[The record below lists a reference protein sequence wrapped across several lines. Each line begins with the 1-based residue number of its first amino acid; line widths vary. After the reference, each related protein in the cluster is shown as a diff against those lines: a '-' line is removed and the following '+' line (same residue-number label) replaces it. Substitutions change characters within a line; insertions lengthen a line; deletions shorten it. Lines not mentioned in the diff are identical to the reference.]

1 MLGEVSII
9 EMVDSKRY
17 SRDEIKKQAKVMVH
31 QLVYQDIGFCS
42 CGKAEDILI
51 LIKKVLK
58 AIDDKTAKRLQEHS
72 SYSLDRIIDEY
83 KEEMDKLIPQKLI
96 QELMLQILTSYGLI
110 DHKKIIHNSFLT
122 PYGEEILCA
131 LNILY
136 KNK

>member
-1 MLGEVSII
+1 MLGDTSII

-17 SRDEIKKQAKVMVH
+17 SRDEIRKQAKVMIH
-31 QLVYQDIGFCS
+31 DLVYKDIGFCS
-42 CGKAEDILI
+42 CGKAEDILV

-58 AIDDKTAKRLQEHS
+58 AIDNKQAKRLQEHS
-72 SYSLDRIIDEY
+72 YYSLDRIVDEY
-83 KEEMDKLIPQKLI
+83 KDEMDKIIPQRLI
-96 QELMLQILTSYGLI
+96 QELLLQILTSYGLI

>member
-1 MLGEVSII
+1 MLGDVSII

-17 SRDEIKKQAKVMVH
+17 NREEIRKQAKLMIH
-31 QLVYQDIGFCS
+31 DLVYKDIGFCS
-42 CGKAEDILI
+42 CGRAEDILV

-58 AIDDKTAKRLQEHS
+58 AIDNKQAKRLQEHS
-72 SYSLDRIIDEY
+72 YYSLDRIVDEY
-83 KEEMDKLIPQKLI
+83 KDEMDKLIPQRLI
-96 QELMLQILTSYGLI
+96 QELLLQILTSYGLI

>member
-1 MLGEVSII
+1 MLGDTSVI

-17 SRDEIKKQAKVMVH
+17 SREEIRKQAKQMIH
-31 QLVYQDIGFCS
+31 DLVYKDIGFCS
-42 CGKAEDILI
+42 CGKAEDILV

-58 AIDDKTAKRLQEHS
+58 AIDNKQAKRLQEHS
-72 SYSLDRIIDEY
+72 YYSLDRIVDEY
-83 KEEMDKLIPQKLI
+83 KDEMDKIIPQRLI
-96 QELMLQILTSYGLI
+96 QELLLQILTSYGLI

>member
-1 MLGEVSII
+1 MLGDTSVI

-17 SRDEIKKQAKVMVH
+17 SREEIRKQAKQMIH
-31 QLVYQDIGFCS
+31 DLVYKDIGFCS
-42 CGKAEDILI
+42 CGKAEDILV

-58 AIDDKTAKRLQEHS
+58 AIDNKQAKRLQEHS
-72 SYSLDRIIDEY
+72 YYSLDRIVDEY
-83 KEEMDKLIPQKLI
+83 KDEMDKLIPQRVI
-96 QELMLQILTSYGLI
+96 QELLLQILTSYGLI

>member
-17 SRDEIKKQAKVMVH
+17 SREEIRKQAKVMIH
-31 QLVYQDIGFCS
+31 DLVYKDIGFCS
-42 CGKAEDILI
+42 CGRAEDILV

-58 AIDDKTAKRLQEHS
+58 AIDNKQAKRLQEHS
-72 SYSLDRIIDEY
+72 YYSLDRIVDEY
-83 KEEMDKLIPQKLI
+83 KEEMDKLIPQRLI
-96 QELMLQILTSYGLI
+96 QELLLQILTSYGLI